1 MSAEEKDEILDIK
14 EEKDGSVIV
23 EMPDTG
29 EEVEDNEP
37 VQAAEGGPANDEDAD
52 HQDDTEAIRT
62 AKRNRRRAKRDAAKQ
77 HQIEKDHRLSM
88 LQRQNE
94 ELLQRLAVIER
105 KTHAGELAQIDEAI
119 RQAATSVEYAKLKM
133 SQATNEQDGEG
144 HIKAQEMW
152 FDARKK
158 LEDLQNL
165 KKVAAQPRQ
174 QQSLP
179 NPKIANYAQ
188 QWQQRN
194 PWFDPGMGDLDSK
207 VTKDVDEHL
216 AREGWDPAT
225 EDYWQELDRRLRQ
238 YVPHRYN
245 ANESGSA
252 SKNRPRFMQAST
264 GRESAAAA
272 GGRRSFE
279 LSPEQVRA
287 IKDAGLWDDEK
298 ARNRIIRQYASQQ
311 RA

>member
-1 MSAEEKDEILDIK
+1 
-14 EEKDGSVIV
+14 
-23 EMPDTG
+23 MPDTG
-29 EEVEDNEP
+29 DEVEDNEP
-37 VQAAEGGPANDEDAD
+37 AQVAEGGPVADDDAD
-52 HQDDTEAIRT
+52 HHDDTEAIRA

-105 KTHAGELAQIDEAI
+105 KTHAGEIAQIDEAI
-119 RQAATSVEYAKLKM
+119 RQAATSVEYAKIKM

-144 HIKAQEMW
+144 HTKAQEMW

-165 KKVAAQPRQ
+165 KRVAAQPRQ
-174 QQSLP
+174 NQSLP

-188 QWQQRN
+188 EWQKRN
-194 PWFDPGMGDLDSK
+194 PWFDPNAKDLDSK
-207 VTKDVDEHL
+207 ITKDVDEHL
-216 AREGWDPAT
+216 AREGWDPAS
-225 EDYWQELDRRLRQ
+225 EEYWEELDRRLRQ

-245 ANESGSA
+245 SHEGGST

-264 GRESAAAA
+264 GRESAASA
-272 GGRRSFE
+272 GGRKVFE
-279 LSPEQVRA
+279 LSAEQVRA
-287 IKDAGLWDDEK
+287 IKEAGLWDDEK
-298 ARNRIIRQYASQQ
+298 ARNRIIRQYANQQ

>member
-1 MSAEEKDEILDIK
+1 MSNESQEEILDIK

-23 EMPDTG
+23 EIPDTG
-29 EEVEDNEP
+29 DDDNEP
-37 VQAAEGGPANDEDAD
+37 VQAAEPVSDEDAD
-52 HQDDTEAIRT
+52 HQDDTEAIRA

-105 KTHAGELAQIDEAI
+105 KTHAGEIAQIDEAI
-119 RQAATSVEYAKLKM
+119 RQAATSVEYAKIKM
-133 SQATNEQDGEG
+133 SQAHSEQDGDG
-144 HIKAQEMW
+144 HTKAHEMW
-152 FDARKK
+152 FHARKK

-165 KKVAAQPRQ
+165 KRAVAQPRQ
-174 QQSLP
+174 NQNLP
-179 NPKIANYAQ
+179 NPKVANFAQ
-188 QWQQRN
+188 EWQKRN
-194 PWFDPGMGDLDSK
+194 PWFDPNAKDLDSK

-216 AREGWDPAT
+216 AREGWDPSS
-225 EDYWQELDRRLRQ
+225 EDYWDELDRRLRQ

-245 ANESGSA
+245 SQEGGSS

-279 LSPEQVRA
+279 LSVDQVRA
-287 IKDAGLWDDEK
+287 IKEAGLWDDEK